1 MFASHLKLSTVLT
14 KIPSGSGVK
23 LPLWVDSV
31 LEIAN
36 EVWSDGV
43 QFGYLTERC
52 RQFYRI
58 PQNEACVAIQNDD
71 TVFCV
76 HALAYTFKNITEKG
90 TVPIYASPLDTTC
103 VIGEFTRPLL
113 ICNTLLMIE
122 DVQWTILHHM
132 MYTPLKLTGIPQAWV
147 ILKDKEGVYFEKI
160 EASDVFKKQ
169 LASYQLL
176 PK

>member
-1 MFASHLKLSTVLT
+1 M
-14 KIPSGSGVK
+14 
-23 LPLWVDSV
+23 

-43 QFGYLTERC
+43 QYGYLTERC
-52 RQFYRI
+52 RRFYKI
-58 PQNEACVAIQNDD
+58 QQGEACVAIQNDD

-90 TVPIYASPLDTTC
+90 AVPIYASPLDTTY

-113 ICNTLLMIE
+113 ICDTLLMIE
-122 DVQWTILHHM
+122 DVQWAILHHM

-147 ILKDKEGVYFEKI
+147 ILKDKEGVYFEKM